1 MTNYATEKELEGAA
15 GVDTFNLAAKR
26 DFIALNAEFDKLDTK
41 FLIHL
46 L

>member
-1 MTNYATEKELEGAA
+1 MTNYATEKELEDTAGA
-15 GVDTFNLAAKR
+15 DRLNLAAKR
-26 DFIALNAEFDKLDTK
+26 DFIALNVEFGKLDTK